1 MSSNTD
7 VAFQQQ
13 EILSTIIK
21 FVPCE
26 TSLAMIAPSWI
37 QATTAIKFEMISSFL
52 SETFSTACL
61 DVERYVSE
69 INLERRLQRL
79 ITERV
84 GEHMLDATRAF
95 WYKTQLYLST
105 LCGREA

>member
-1 MSSNTD
+1 MSSNAD

-21 FVPCE
+21 FALCE
-26 TSLAMIAPSWI
+26 TSLVMIAPSWT
-37 QATTAIKFEMISSFL
+37 QATTAIKFEIIASFL

-61 DVERYVSE
+61 DLECYVSE

-79 ITERV
+79 ITEHVGSTCWMRRV
-84 GEHMLDATRAF
+84 HFGTKH
-95 WYKTQLYLST
+95 S
-105 LCGREA
+105 CI